1 MANIRDVARLA
12 KVSISSVSNV
22 LNNRVSQMS
31 TETLLRIEQAIRDLN
46 YRPAR
51 SLPSAGDEK
60 NKIFGLLV
68 PSIVNPSF
76 SAFYRSENIFL
87 LQCSSI
93 ENR

>member
-60 NKIFGLLV
+60 IRFLAYWYPLLLILV
-68 PSIVNPSF
+68 
-76 SAFYRSENIFL
+76 FL
-87 LQCSSI
+87 H
-93 ENR
+93 